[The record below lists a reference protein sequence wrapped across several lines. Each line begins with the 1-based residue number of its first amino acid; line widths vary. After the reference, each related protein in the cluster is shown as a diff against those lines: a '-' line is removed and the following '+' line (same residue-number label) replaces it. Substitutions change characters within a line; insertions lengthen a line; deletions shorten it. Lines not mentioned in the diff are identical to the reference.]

1 MKLKKK
7 VLVTIGREYGS
18 GGKKI
23 AEALGK
29 DLGIPVY
36 DKNLLKIIAEKHD
49 IDADLLENDDENL
62 SNPFFEPYFTYGI
75 DTASRSSRLFSLQS
89 RIIREKADK
98 ESAIFVGRCADDV
111 LSDYDDV
118 VSIFIY
124 APKDVRI
131 KRIMRTED
139 IADSLAAEKILKR
152 VDKARR
158 SYYQFYTD
166 RKWGTTDGHDLIIN
180 SACLGLKGTLEF
192 IEDFLVRLGYVEP

>member
-7 VLVTIGREYGS
+7 VLITIGREYGS

-98 ESAIFVGRCADDV
+98 ESAIFVGRCADSV
-111 LSDYDDV
+111 LAGNPNVIRVFV
-118 VSIFIY
+118 VG
-124 APKDVRI
+124 DE
-131 KRIMRTED
+131 ED
-139 IADSLAAEKILKR
+139 KNRRLAGIQQISPEEADEERKE
-152 VDKARR
+152 
-158 SYYQFYTD
+158 TD
-166 RKWGTTDGHDLIIN
+166 RFRRAYHNFYSKTKWGDSRAYDLIIN
-180 SACLGLKGTLEF
+180 SS
-192 IEDFLVRLGYVEP
+192 RLGITGTADYIKAFAEAFREKE

>member
-75 DTASRSSRLFSLQS
+75 DTASRSSRLISIQS
-89 RIIREKADK
+89 RLIRENADK
-98 ESAIFVGRCADDV
+98 ECAVFVR
-111 LSDYDDV
+111 
-118 VSIFIY
+118 
-124 APKDVRI
+124 
-131 KRIMRTED
+131 
-139 IADSLAAEKILKR
+139 
-152 VDKARR
+152 
-158 SYYQFYTD
+158 
-166 RKWGTTDGHDLIIN
+166 
-180 SACLGLKGTLEF
+180 
-192 IEDFLVRLGYVEP
+192 

>member
-98 ESAIFVGRCADDV
+98 ESAVFVGRCADDV

-152 VDKARR
+152 VDKSRK

-180 SACLGLKGTLEF
+180 SAALGLKGTLSF
-192 IEDFLVRLGYVEP
+192 LEDFLIRLGYVEE

>member
-98 ESAIFVGRCADDV
+98 ESAVFV
-111 LSDYDDV
+111 
-118 VSIFIY
+118 IY

-152 VDKARR
+152 VDKSRK